1 MRARRTVLVFACW
14 ALAIPSVRA
23 DSLED
28 VLTRIDRFAKD
39 FKSFAAK
46 MTRTDYQKLFDES
59 TIMPGDVRMQ
69 RTKDGTTGVME
80 FSGADAQIDFFDGR
94 TGGRYF
100 PKANTEE
107 VYEIGKKGASLE
119 QIILLGFGTS
129 RAELTKGYD
138 IALGGSDT
146 VGGAPVT
153 RIELTPKS
161 KDQKSMV
168 ARIELWI
175 PMDKGYPVQEKI
187 TEPTKNYQQVT
198 YSDMKV
204 PAPANS
210 VFKPVVPAD
219 VHKIYPQ
226 K

>member
-1 MRARRTVLVFACW
+1 MMARHTVLVFACW
-14 ALAIPSVRA
+14 TLAIPSVRA

-28 VLTRIDRFAKD
+28 VRTRMDRFAKD

-46 MTRTDYQKLFDES
+46 MTRTDYQKVLDEK
-59 TIMPGDVRMQ
+59 TTMQGVVRMQ
-69 RTKDGTTGVME
+69 RTKDGTAAVME

-107 VYEIGKKGASLE
+107 IYDIGKKGASLE
-119 QIILLGFGTS
+119 QIILLGFGAS
-129 RAELTKGYD
+129 RAELTNSYD

-146 VGGAPVT
+146 VEGTPVT

-161 KDQKSMV
+161 KDQKNMV

-187 TEPTKNYQQVT
+187 TEPSKNYTQVT

-210 VFKPVVPAD
+210 SFKPVVPAD
-219 VHKIYPQ
+219 VHKITPQ

>member
-1 MRARRTVLVFACW
+1 MMARRTLLVCACW
-14 ALAIPSVRA
+14 ALAVPIARA

-28 VLTRIDRFAKD
+28 VLTRMDRFAKD

-46 MTRTDYQKLFDES
+46 MTRTDYQKLLDE
-59 TIMPGDVRMQ
+59 TTPMEGVVRDAADQ
-69 RTKDGTTGVME
+69 GRHHRCDGV
-80 FSGADAQIDFFDGR
+80 FRSRCSDR
-94 TGGRYF
+94 LLRWPRRHRYF

-129 RAELTKGYD
+129 RTELSKGYD
-138 IALGGSDT
+138 IALGGPDT
-146 VGGAPVT
+146 VGGMPVT

-161 KDQKSMV
+161 KDQKSIV

-175 PMDKGYPVQEKI
+175 PMDKGYPIQEKI